1 MKDKKIDL
9 GYNSKCLKCGKQL
22 CGCEFRQTKTW
33 QERFEQ
39 EYWGKFGSTKTIN
52 DIKQFISD
60 IRKKD
65 EEELIKMLEE
75 FETYAYIPEF
85 KKAIQDYYEN

>member
-33 QERFEQ
+33 QE
-39 EYWGKFGSTKTIN
+39 KFDKKFN
-52 DIKQFISD
+52 DPADLYSLEPVKEFIAD
-60 IRKKD
+60 LLQN
-65 EEELIKMLEE
+65 ELQQLIKKH
-75 FETYAYIPEF
+75 Y
-85 KKAIQDYYEN
+85 D